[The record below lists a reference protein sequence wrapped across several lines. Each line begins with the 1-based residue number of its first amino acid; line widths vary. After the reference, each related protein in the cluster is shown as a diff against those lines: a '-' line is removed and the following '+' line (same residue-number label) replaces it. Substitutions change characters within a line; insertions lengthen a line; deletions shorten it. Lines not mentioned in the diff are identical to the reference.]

1 METKPQNDI
10 LSMGLSDEEV
20 RERIARGEVNVTNEK
35 NGKSYW
41 EIIFTNLFTF
51 FNLVWA
57 IITVILCCIGEFKNL
72 TFLPVIIPNILIAIV
87 LECHAKA
94 TVEKLSVTTDPRV
107 RVVRGGEVREI
118 MASAIVLG
126 DLMLVE

>member
-1 METKPQNDI
+1 
-10 LSMGLSDEEV
+10 MGLTEEEV

-35 NGKSYW
+35 NGKSYA

-57 IITVILCCIGEFKNL
+57 IISVILCCIGEYKNL

-87 LECHAKA
+87 LAIVILAGASSCFVITH
-94 TVEKLSVTTDPRV
+94 TTDNY
-107 RVVRGGEVREI
+107 
-118 MASAIVLG
+118 
-126 DLMLVE
+126 